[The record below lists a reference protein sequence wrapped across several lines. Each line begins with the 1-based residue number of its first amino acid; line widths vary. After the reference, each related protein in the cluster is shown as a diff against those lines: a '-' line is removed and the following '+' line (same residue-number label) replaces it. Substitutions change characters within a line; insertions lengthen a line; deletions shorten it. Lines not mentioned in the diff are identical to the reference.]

1 MHHFAPSGHA
11 SNHTG
16 LRLEGRPTNSTL
28 ELQRF
33 DVWDPAAKVV
43 VHPGGGAQ
51 PTTQGPPDVRYF
63 KGSVA
68 GAPGSTVVLA
78 VDAAGGVSGMATHG
92 RQHWTLGRPALS
104 PQAAAAGVAPA
115 GLSSRRATAGTNVAA
130 DRQAFHCGAS
140 SLEAERPP
148 HAAQQQASSSGSI
161 SPTLAAVSGWP
172 HLCLERSLVLMPA
185 TEWVTCQQHA
195 DTWRC
200 ILPNPSPS
208 LNPVSRPRSSSLP

>member
-1 MHHFAPSGHA
+1 MYDQLTLHGSMRHFAPSGHA

-16 LRLEGRPTNSTL
+16 LWLEGQAADSTL

-92 RQHWTLGRPALS
+92 SERWALGRPAL
-104 PQAAAAGVAPA
+104 PPLAAAAGVAPA
-115 GLSSRRATAGTNVAA
+115 GLSSRRATAGTSVAA
-130 DRQAFHCGAS
+130 NRQAFHCGAA
-140 SLEAERPP
+140 SLEAERPL
-148 HAAQQQASSSGSI
+148 HAAQQQASGSGSI
-161 SPTLAAVSGWP
+161 SPTLAAVSSWCP
-172 HLCLERSLVLMPA
+172 LQLARSVLLMPVNQA
-185 TEWVTCQQHA
+185 AAAC
-195 DTWRC
+195 
-200 ILPNPSPS
+200 
-208 LNPVSRPRSSSLP
+208 